1 MENKHFLIITLI
13 LAVHCLILGFL
24 VFQISI
30 LNDLLED
37 ISITLKYIN
46 RNV

>member
-1 MENKHFLIITLI
+1 MEYKHFMTITLI
-13 LAVHCLILGFL
+13 LIVHCIILGVL

-37 ISITLKYIN
+37 ISTTLKYIN